1 MSEKIKKTGLIIFK
15 FILSIIVVIG
25 IFIVLDIP
33 ARCVKFEEGIF
44 VLLSILSAFTLGLI
58 YRKEI

>member
-1 MSEKIKKTGLIIFK
+1 MNEKFKKTGVIIFK

-25 IFIVLDIP
+25 IFIVLDTLCI
-33 ARCVKFEEGIF
+33 KIEEGLF